1 MTSAFVTNE
10 LVTYD
15 IAGQYWLDDL
25 ANGEDGEST
34 ENKGA
39 LGVGTYHEH
48 ARNRLRASVVA
59 TSLKGATKLG
69 QNELKW
75 GLTHQYEKI
84 HDRVR
89 EWEMRDSAGYSLPHT
104 GQSVEMIYNLFPDK
118 IWRAIVCRPICKI
131 PTDYVLCGGALSSLA
146 D

>member
-39 LGVGTYHEH
+39 L
-48 ARNRLRASVVA
+48 R
-59 TSLKGATKLG
+59 
-69 QNELKW
+69 W
-75 GLTHQYEKI
+75 GLITSML
-84 HDRVR
+84 V
-89 EWEMRDSAGYSLPHT
+89 T
-104 GQSVEMIYNLFPDK
+104 G
-118 IWRAIVCRPICKI
+118 
-131 PTDYVLCGGALSSLA
+131 
-146 D
+146 

>member
-75 GLTHQYEKI
+75 GI
-84 HDRVR
+84 
-89 EWEMRDSAGYSLPHT
+89 DSPIRKDTRPSEGMGDARFG
-104 GQSVEMIYNLFPDK
+104 GLFF
-118 IWRAIVCRPICKI
+118 CRIR
-131 PTDYVLCGGALSSLA
+131 GNRSR
-146 D
+146 

>member
-75 GLTHQYEKI
+75 GLTHQYE
-84 HDRVR
+84 RYTT
-89 EWEMRDSAGYSLPHT
+89 E
-104 GQSVEMIYNLFPDK
+104 
-118 IWRAIVCRPICKI
+118 
-131 PTDYVLCGGALSSLA
+131 
-146 D
+146 

>member
-48 ARNRLRASVVA
+48 ARNRVESIGGGYFIERCYKIGTEQVEVGIDSPIRKDTRPSEGMGDARFGGLFFAA
-59 TSLKGATKLG
+59 YGAIG
-69 QNELKW
+69 
-75 GLTHQYEKI
+75 
-84 HDRVR
+84 
-89 EWEMRDSAGYSLPHT
+89 RDDL
-104 GQSVEMIYNLFPDK
+104 
-118 IWRAIVCRPICKI
+118 
-131 PTDYVLCGGALSSLA
+131 
-146 D
+146 